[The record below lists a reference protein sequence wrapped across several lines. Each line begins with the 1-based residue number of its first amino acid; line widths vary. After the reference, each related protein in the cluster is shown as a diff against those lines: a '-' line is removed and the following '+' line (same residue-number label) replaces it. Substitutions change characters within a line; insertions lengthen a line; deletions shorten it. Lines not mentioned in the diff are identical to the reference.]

1 MSELFTVFGSDG
13 FVGRR
18 LVSKLTDE
26 GHEVRAIRRGDVLD
40 IANIDLG
47 NVMYCVGVTGSRFK
61 TEQFNV
67 VDAHVSAMARILEA
81 GRFASFLYMSSAR
94 VYEESLTDTKES
106 ARFGVDPS
114 SISDFYNLSKLMGES
129 LILNCGLANVRI
141 ARVSYAVDFADDS
154 TDNISV
160 FLRDALKGSVKF
172 TAHEESVKDYVV
184 MSDVLT
190 VLPKIALSGKSTIYN
205 VASGENVST
214 RQIADLLVEETGCS
228 IEFVPGE
235 QVRRPQQID
244 ISLLS
249 NEMSYRPTSL
259 LDYAR
264 RVIQQG
270 STK

>member
-1 MSELFTVFGSDG
+1 MSEHFTVFGSDG

-18 LVSKLTDE
+18 LTSKLLAD
-26 GHEVRAIRRGDVLD
+26 GHKVRAVRRGDGVDLT
-40 IANIDLG
+40 NTDLG

-67 VDAHVSAMARILEA
+67 VDAHISLMAQILEK

-94 VYEESLTDTKES
+94 VYEESLTGTKES
-106 ARFGVDPS
+106 ACFGVDPS

-129 LILNCGLANVRI
+129 LILNCDLPNARI

-160 FLRDALKGSVKF
+160 FLRAALSGSVKF

-184 MSDVLT
+184 MTDVID
-190 VLPKIALSGKSTIYN
+190 VLPKIALHGKSKIYN
-205 VASGENVST
+205 VASGENIST
-214 RQIADLLVEETGCS
+214 RQIANLLVEELGCS
-228 IEFVPGE
+228 IEFIPGE

-249 NEMSYRPTSL
+249 REMSYRPMSL

-264 RVIQQG
+264 QVIQRG